1 METSPNLFQ
10 TAWGA
15 FFLREEVY
23 AGMRDDAQRIKRAL
37 ILVVVV
43 GLLVG
48 VAGGIGR
55 LAEWAFSPPMD
66 RMQATILGHLQ
77 AMPWYAEISGDPKA
91 VESFQQYYGLGWQ
104 IAKVITPSPS
114 VLLGIIT
121 TPLSFLFVWLVYG
134 VMVHVSARMMGGRG
148 SVGQTLA
155 CTALAVAPQLLNVI
169 TVLPFA
175 TAAGVGT
182 WTLAC
187 SFYAIRSAH
196 GLTGWRALVATLVPL
211 VLAILVGAVF
221 ACGGMVLLGAVLS
234 QMGGA
239 R

>member
-15 FFLREEVY
+15 FLLREEVY
-23 AGMRDDAQRIKRAL
+23 AGMRDDAQRIRRAL
-37 ILVVVV
+37 ILIVVV

-48 VAGGIGR
+48 VAGGLGR

-66 RMQATILGHLQ
+66 KMQAIILGHLQ
-77 AMPWYAEISGDPKA
+77 AMPWYAEISRNPQA
-91 VESFQQYYGLGWQ
+91 VEMFQQQYNLGWQ
-104 IAKVITPSPS
+104 IAKAVVPSPS
-114 VLLGIIT
+114 ALLGIIT
-121 TPLSFLFVWLVYG
+121 TPLSFLFVWLIYG
-134 VMVHVSARMMGGRG
+134 LAVHVSARILGGQG

-175 TAAGVGT
+175 TAAGVST
-182 WTLAC
+182 WTLVC
-187 SFYAIRSAH
+187 NFYAIRSAH
-196 GLTGWRALVATLVPL
+196 GLTGWRALVATLLPL
-211 VLAILVGAVF
+211 VLAILVGALF
-221 ACGGMVLLGAVLS
+221 ACGGTALIGWVVNR
-234 QMGGA
+234 GGA

>member
-15 FFLREEVY
+15 FFLREEIY

-66 RMQATILGHLQ
+66 KMQAIVLGHLQ

-91 VESFQQYYGLGWQ
+91 VEMFQQYYGLGWQ
-104 IAKVITPSPS
+104 IAKAMAPSPS

-134 VMVHVSARMMGGRG
+134 LVVHVSARILGGRG
-148 SVGQTLA
+148 NVGQTLA
-155 CTALAVAPQLLNVI
+155 CIALAVAPQLLNVI

-182 WTLAC
+182 WTLVC
-187 SFYAIRSAH
+187 NFIAIRSAH
-196 GLTGWRALVATLVPL
+196 GLTGWRALVATLLPL

-221 ACGGMVLLGAVLS
+221 ACGGIALIGSVMS
-234 QMGGA
+234 RGGA